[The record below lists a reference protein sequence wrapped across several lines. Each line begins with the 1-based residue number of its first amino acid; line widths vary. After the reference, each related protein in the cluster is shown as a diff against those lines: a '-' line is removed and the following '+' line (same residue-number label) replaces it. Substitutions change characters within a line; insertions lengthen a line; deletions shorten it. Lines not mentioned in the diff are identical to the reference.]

1 MPRSPLQLAIDARP
15 RGPRGPLAV
24 EPLQG
29 RRVVD
34 HLLDHVDALDPG
46 GNQSIAV
53 HVAADLRDLG
63 AEFRDSRFLATD
75 GAPAEGAWVLRSD
88 RIYDRAR
95 LRRAYRRGHDPET
108 AVIWRLDTPH
118 GLAGA
123 DDELVRRR
131 SYQPLGRYWALGPAR
146 AIARALAPTR
156 VRPNAVTLTAT
167 GLFLGAAAVVAFAR
181 PGLVSNAIAAA
192 GLACALVLDTADGH
206 LARLQG
212 TASAFGRWL
221 DGWLD
226 EVGDMALHAAIAWAA
241 YLRAGAVAWLLLG
254 MLYAMGKY
262 AFVAATAG
270 GDAAGTGDDVAG
282 SGAVAPRE
290 PLPVRW
296 VRLAGHADLR
306 WHLWIV
312 LAAFGRLD
320 CALAAYAVYFPLR
333 ALLVAGRKAVRHG

>member
-34 HLLDHVDALDPG
+34 HLIDHVDALDHG
-46 GNQSIAV
+46 GEQPIAV
-53 HVAADLRDLG
+53 HVTDDLRQLG
-63 AEFRDSRFLATD
+63 GEFRGSRFIATGD
-75 GAPAEGAWVLRSD
+75 APAGGAWVLRSD
-88 RIYDRAR
+88 RVYDRAR
-95 LRRAYRRGHDPET
+95 LRYAYRRGHDPET

-123 DDELVRRR
+123 DDELVRRQ

-146 AIARALAPTR
+146 TIAQALAPTR
-156 VRPNAVTLTAT
+156 VRPNAVTLTAS
-167 GLFLGAAAVVAFAR
+167 GLFLGATAVVAFAR
-181 PGLVSNAIAAA
+181 PALVSNSTAAA
-192 GLACALVLDTADGH
+192 GLALALVLDTADGH

-212 TASAFGRWL
+212 TASSFGQWL

-241 YLRAGAVAWLLLG
+241 FLRTGAVAWLLLG

-270 GDAAGTGDDVAG
+270 DDAAGTGG
-282 SGAVAPRE
+282 ETTAPAARARSE

-312 LAAFGRLD
+312 LAALGRLD
-320 CALAAYAVYFPLR
+320 VALAAYAVYFPLR